1 MSFLLLENRL
11 SIDTL
16 VVPGYF
22 IDRFLPAASG
32 TDVKVYLYLL
42 RAVSTSATGLSSA
55 SISDRLDISEREVLR
70 SLSYWESV
78 GLMRLSFTSGHELS
92 GVAFTDP
99 SIQAETEASAQT
111 APTQTAAPAPS
122 VQSVIPTPTP
132 ALVSPANTT
141 IANASGS
148 MASTQTTTHSAAN
161 ATPSIQSLH
170 LSQEE
175 LILLENDPEFNM
187 YMSAWQQY
195 FSHPLNY
202 DYCANHCK
210 GKLNMKFIDS
220 VAQSWHQKGLH
231 TLDAIRQ
238 YNLLHNDT
246 VYAIMKAYG
255 LYNQTPAP
263 AQLEYINKWI
273 KDYSFPTDVYV
284 YACNITMKKCQRP
297 NVNFTESI
305 LKRWKEKN
313 VHSLADAQAA
323 ENQRDQKVKS
333 DAAKRTSSNRASS
346 VAKGTQQF
354 RNFTERKNNNYM
366 EKILKQYSQDSNE

>member
-1 MSFLLLENRL
+1 M
-11 SIDTL
+11 
-16 VVPGYF
+16 
-22 IDRFLPAASG
+22 
-32 TDVKVYLYLL
+32 
-42 RAVSTSATGLSSA
+42 
-55 SISDRLDISEREVLR
+55 
-70 SLSYWESV
+70 
-78 GLMRLSFTSGHELS
+78 S

-99 SIQAETEASAQT
+99 SIQAETDASAQTAPTQT

-195 FSHPLNY
+195 FSRPLNY
-202 DYCANHCK
+202 ADTESFGYWYLQFNRSPDVIDYLVDYCANHCK

-231 TLDAIRQ
+231 TLDAIRH

-313 VHSLADAQAA
+313 VKSLADAEAA

-333 DAAKRTSSNRASS
+333 DAAKRTSSSRASS